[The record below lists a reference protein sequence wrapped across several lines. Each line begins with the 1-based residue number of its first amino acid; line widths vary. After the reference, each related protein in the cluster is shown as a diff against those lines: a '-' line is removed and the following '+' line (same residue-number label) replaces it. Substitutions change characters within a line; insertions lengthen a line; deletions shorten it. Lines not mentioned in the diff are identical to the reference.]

1 MKSDFDSI
9 QNRNAFEQETYNL
22 LADFL
27 EEKEL
32 HPAESVL
39 AVNKHSRE
47 VSIGALAEFSDDW
60 ECHNLESFFCEEEGE
75 TIPCCDAIADLAAS
89 FFFIR

>member
-1 MKSDFDSI
+1 MKSDLDRI
-9 QNRNAFEQETYNL
+9 QDRNAFEQETYNL
-22 LADFL
+22 LSDFL
-27 EEKEL
+27 EEREL
-32 HPAESVL
+32 YPEGLVL

-47 VSIGALAEFSDDW
+47 VSIGALAEFSDAW

-75 TIPCCDAIADLAAS
+75 TIPCCDAIADLAAY